1 MNPEGSRARRDAM
14 LRSRQEIPGS
24 GEVTGL
30 LRAWGEGDLLAR
42 DRLMPLVYAEL
53 RRRAATYIRRERID
67 HTLQPTAL
75 VNEAYLRL
83 VNQRQVNWQ
92 CRAQFFGL
100 AAKLMRNLLVD
111 YVRERRAA
119 KRGGGQY
126 NLSLNYADQTT
137 RQSEIDLIALDE
149 ALNRLSALS
158 ERQSRIVELRYF
170 SGLTIPETAEALGIS
185 SATVEREWSAA
196 RAWLY
201 SELSR

>member
-1 MNPEGSRARRDAM
+1 
-14 LRSRQEIPGS
+14 
-24 GEVTGL
+24 VTGNITQL
-30 LRAWGEGDLLAR
+30 LLKWNDGDQTALDQLMPMVYDELRQLAR
-42 DRLMPLVYAEL
+42 SYL
-53 RRRAATYIRRERID
+53 RRRGNQHSME
-67 HTLQPTAL
+67 PTAL

-126 NLSLNYADQTT
+126 HLSLNYADQTT

>member
-1 MNPEGSRARRDAM
+1 MTGNITQLLLKWNDGDQTALDQLMPMVYDE
-14 LRSRQEIPGS
+14 LRQ
-24 GEVTGL
+24 
-30 LRAWGEGDLLAR
+30 LAR
-42 DRLMPLVYAEL
+42 SYL
-53 RRRAATYIRRERID
+53 RRRGNQHSME
-67 HTLQPTAL
+67 PTAL

-126 NLSLNYADQTT
+126 HLSLNYADQTT

>member
-1 MNPEGSRARRDAM
+1 
-14 LRSRQEIPGS
+14 
-24 GEVTGL
+24 VTGNITQL
-30 LRAWGEGDLLAR
+30 LLKWSDGDQTAL
-42 DRLMPLVYAEL
+42 DQLMPLVYDELRQLARSYL
-53 RRRAATYIRRERID
+53 RRRGNQHSME
-67 HTLQPTAL
+67 PTAL

-126 NLSLNYADQTT
+126 HLSLNYADQTT

-170 SGLTIPETAEALGIS
+170 SGLTVPETAEALGIS
-185 SATVEREWSAA
+185 RATVEREWSAA

>member
-1 MNPEGSRARRDAM
+1 M
-14 LRSRQEIPGS
+14 
-24 GEVTGL
+24 TGNITQL
-30 LRAWGEGDLLAR
+30 LLKWSDGDQTAL
-42 DRLMPLVYAEL
+42 DQLMPLVYDELRQLARSYL
-53 RRRAATYIRRERID
+53 RRRGNQHSME
-67 HTLQPTAL
+67 PTAL

-83 VNQRQVNWQ
+83 VNQHQVNWQ

-119 KRGGGQY
+119 KRGGGQN
-126 NLSLNYADQTT
+126 NLSLNHADQTT

-170 SGLTIPETAEALGIS
+170 SGLTIPETAEALGVS

>member
-1 MNPEGSRARRDAM
+1 
-14 LRSRQEIPGS
+14 
-24 GEVTGL
+24 VTGNITQL
-30 LRAWGEGDLLAR
+30 LLKWSDGDKTAL
-42 DRLMPLVYAEL
+42 DQLMPLVYDELRQLARSYL
-53 RRRAATYIRRERID
+53 RRRGNQHSME
-67 HTLQPTAL
+67 PTAL

-126 NLSLNYADQTT
+126 HLSLNYADQTT

-158 ERQSRIVELRYF
+158 ERQSRIVELRYLF
-170 SGLTIPETAEALGIS
+170 R
-185 SATVEREWSAA
+185 ERM
-196 RAWLY
+196 LHP
-201 SELSR
+201 

>member
-1 MNPEGSRARRDAM
+1 
-14 LRSRQEIPGS
+14 
-24 GEVTGL
+24 VTGNITQL
-30 LRAWGEGDLLAR
+30 LLKWSDGDQTAL
-42 DRLMPLVYAEL
+42 DQLMPLVYNEL
-53 RRRAATYIRRERID
+53 RQMARIYLRQRGNR
-67 HTLQPTAL
+67 HSLEPTAL

-92 CRAQFFGL
+92 NRAQFFGL

-126 NLSLNYADQTT
+126 NLSLTYADRTGP
-137 RQSEIDLIALDE
+137 RPQSEIDLIALDE

-158 ERQSRIVELRYF
+158 AQQTRIVELRF
-170 SGLTIPETAEALGIS
+170 FGGLTIPETATELGIS
-185 SATVEREWSAA
+185 HATVEREWSAA

-201 SELSR
+201 NELTR

>member
-1 MNPEGSRARRDAM
+1 
-14 LRSRQEIPGS
+14 
-24 GEVTGL
+24 VTGNITQL
-30 LRAWGEGDLLAR
+30 LLKWSDGDQTAL
-42 DRLMPLVYAEL
+42 DQLMPLVYDELRQLARIYL
-53 RRRAATYIRRERID
+53 RRRGNQHSME
-67 HTLQPTAL
+67 PTAL

-126 NLSLNYADQTT
+126 HLSLNYADQTT

-158 ERQSRIVELRYF
+158 ERQSRIVELRYLF
-170 SGLTIPETAEALGIS
+170 R
-185 SATVEREWSAA
+185 ERM
-196 RAWLY
+196 LHP
-201 SELSR
+201 